1 MKIKSKTS
9 PIIKI
14 SPIINSLI
22 MLSFC
27 AKTIFTF
34 LRMSKIEYAK
44 KERIKGKEGII
55 MMILLINMTEV
66 TRGGK
71 WTIRGGV

>member
-1 MKIKSKTS
+1 
-9 PIIKI
+9 
-14 SPIINSLI
+14 

-34 LRMSKIEYAK
+34 LRMSKIEYAR

-66 TRGGK
+66 TRGENG
-71 WTIRGGV
+71 R

>member
-1 MKIKSKTS
+1 
-9 PIIKI
+9 
-14 SPIINSLI
+14 
-22 MLSFC
+22 
-27 AKTIFTF
+27 
-34 LRMSKIEYAK
+34 MSKIEYAK